1 MQPDKPLRVRETRH
15 GKTFTLAP
23 NSVIYEQGSESDAVY
38 LIQEGRV
45 ELLRSNQQDKVGVGI
60 LEKGA
65 ILGEMGVLRSV
76 PRSTTARALTEV
88 SLHMVTRDRF
98 LKSLQTESSLT
109 LPVLR
114 TLTNRLHEAN
124 GTLARM
130 QPYGTG
136 VPLKRVRTITLL
148 PGSSLT
154 QWRLGVHGFEV
165 EHLTFIVGRAS
176 DGIPARL
183 SEGGMTIETEDTDAL
198 EEEHFGLFELNGRLV
213 IHDLG
218 SDGGTTVNGATV
230 SRGAYAG
237 TAGLVAGDND
247 VAAGPAQSGYRF
259 IIRVT

>member
-1 MQPDKPLRVRETRH
+1 MEPDKPLRVRETRH

-23 NSVIYEQGSESDAVY
+23 HSVIYEQGSESDAVY

-45 ELLRSNQQDKVGVGI
+45 ELLRSNQQDSVGVGI

-65 ILGEMGVLRSV
+65 ILGEMGVLRGV

-88 SLHMVTRDRF
+88 SLHMVTRERF
-98 LKSLQTESSLT
+98 LKSLDSVSSLT

-114 TLTNRLHEAN
+114 TLTERLHEAN

-130 QPYGTG
+130 QPFGRG
-136 VPLKRVRTITLL
+136 VALKHVRTITIL

-165 EHLTFIVGRAS
+165 EHLPYIVGRAS
-176 DGIPARL
+176 DGLPARL
-183 SEGGMTIETEDTDAL
+183 SEGGMTIETDETDPL

-218 SDGGTTVNGATV
+218 SDGGTTVNGETV

-237 TAGLVAGDND
+237 TAGLINGDNE
-247 VAAGPAQSGYRF
+247 VAAGPGSSPYRF